1 MTILSFFIMTQIL
14 YNKNVLF
21 TFPLAVSLIKA
32 AQGHTRYC
40 VVDRF
45 AQAVQQGEFSPAVRL
60 ILSQLCELLMIY
72 WLMDRSGDFVLVIFN
87 SCQDSLKIIFTI
99 L

>member
-1 MTILSFFIMTQIL
+1 M
-14 YNKNVLF
+14 
-21 TFPLAVSLIKA
+21 SLIKA

-72 WLMDRSGDFVLVIFN
+72 WLMDRSGDFVLVILIRVKIF
-87 SCQDSLKIIFTI
+87 LKLFFQSFIICS
-99 L
+99 

>member
-1 MTILSFFIMTQIL
+1 MEQFMFVHITVLSFLLWFQCFKRFIF
-14 YNKNVLF
+14 Y
-21 TFPLAVSLIKA
+21 LAVSLIKA

-45 AQAVQQGEFSPAVRL
+45 SQAVQQGSFSPAVRL

-72 WLMDRSGDFVLVIFN
+72 WLMDRSGDFVLVFFH
-87 SCQDSLKIIFTI
+87 L
-99 L
+99 